1 MAKVKQIVFNV
12 EDRPG
17 TVAAAISGLSGAGV
31 NILSVLGW
39 GPQGV
44 VQVVTDNPRKA
55 VKALTASG
63 IAFAE
68 SAAEVTELS
77 NKPGAL
83 LAYLNKLA
91 KKGVNL
97 KSICSTSGK
106 NAKKAVVVWTAHT
119 ATM

>member
-1 MAKVKQIVFNV
+1 MAKVKQIVFKV

-17 TVAAAISGLSGAGV
+17 TVAAAISSLSGAGV
-31 NILSVLGW
+31 NILSVCGW

-63 IAFAE
+63 TAFAE
-68 SAAEVTELS
+68 TAAEVAELA

-83 LAYLNKLA
+83 LAHLNKLA

-97 KSICSTSGK
+97 SSICATSGK
-106 NAKKAVVVWTAHT
+106 NAKKAVVVWTTDSAK
-119 ATM
+119 M